1 MTSNKIQL
9 KKAEIPCI
17 DLCPRP
23 ARHDK
28 QELALLHIIVQM
40 LDKEIDPCQT
50 RPSESTSLPKLS
62 KSTLGI
68 TLNNTG

>member
-9 KKAEIPCI
+9 KKAEIACI
-17 DLCPRP
+17 DLCPCP
-23 ARHDK
+23 VSHDK
-28 QELALLHIIVQM
+28 QELASLHIIVQIP
-40 LDKEIDPCQT
+40 DKEIDPCQT

-62 KSTLGI
+62 ESTLGI

>member
-1 MTSNKIQL
+1 MTSNKIQQ
-9 KKAEIPCI
+9 KKAEIPYI

-40 LDKEIDPCQT
+40 LD
-50 RPSESTSLPKLS
+50 R
-62 KSTLGI
+62 G
-68 TLNNTG
+68 